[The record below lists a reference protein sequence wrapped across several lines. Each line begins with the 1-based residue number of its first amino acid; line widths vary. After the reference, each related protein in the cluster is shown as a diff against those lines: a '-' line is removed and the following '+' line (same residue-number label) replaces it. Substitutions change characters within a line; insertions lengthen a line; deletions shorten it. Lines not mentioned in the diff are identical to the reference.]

1 MRRVAVD
8 LTLNAFSNAEA
19 YYEERR
25 GALDKRGRTEQVR
38 WLLDMRVACML
49 CCSVSAEVQAIEQVR
64 LLLPVFPIVMCA
76 SFVAEPIVSHAYTH
90 TQMSAV
96 VSQSKWAWRLH
107 CRRCRRHSASS
118 NKRAVAGWS
127 NAQPATSAL

>member
-76 SFVAEPIVSHAYTH
+76 SLCLF
-90 TQMSAV
+90 
-96 VSQSKWAWRLH
+96 
-107 CRRCRRHSASS
+107 RC
-118 NKRAVAGWS
+118 
-127 NAQPATSAL
+127 